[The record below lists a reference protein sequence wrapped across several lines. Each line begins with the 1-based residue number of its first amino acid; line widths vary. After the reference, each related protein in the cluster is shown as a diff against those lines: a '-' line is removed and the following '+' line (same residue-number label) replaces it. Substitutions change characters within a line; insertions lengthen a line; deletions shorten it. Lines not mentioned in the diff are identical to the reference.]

1 MHGADQS
8 SKQIAITVQELTGNL
23 LQREVRKQASN
34 GRNINVLE
42 FAGTDGNVTTPDYG
56 SEGCRFKSG
65 RAHQKIKHLAFP
77 PPLPPIQVAVG
88 LRISP

>member
-8 SKQIAITVQELTGNL
+8 SKQIAITVQELMGKL

-34 GRNINVLE
+34 GQNINILE
-42 FAGTDGNVTTPDYG
+42 FAGTDWNVIVPDYG

-65 RAHQKIKHLAFP
+65 RAHQKINTLRNHLY
-77 PPLPPIQVAVG
+77 
-88 LRISP
+88 RE